1 MMYVKYLIFAAM
13 VVFFSIRLSYYV
25 DALDKKTNL
34 SGAFIGGVMLAAVT
48 SLPELFTSLTAVL
61 QLNEPQLVQGNVLG
75 SNVFNLCVIG
85 GIVLFSCRGY
95 QKSKIANSHRSTLFY
110 GLAMYILVL
119 IAILNPID
127 VNLGFVH
134 VNLMTILIVI
144 VYIINVK
151 MMNNDQSGNEEQEE
165 SDIALSV
172 KQILLRFFLYS
183 LALVVVSILLT
194 YVTDEIA
201 EELQLGTTVAGAL
214 FLGVATSLPE
224 LSASI
229 NLVRIGN
236 YNASF
241 GNIVGSNLFN
251 FTILC
256 FADILYTAGGIY
268 LYEAQVLNLLIFGMI
283 SSVFTLGLI
292 YGKQK
297 RGIVMMCGA
306 GILLSYVLSIIL
318 SI

>member
-1 MMYVKYLIFAAM
+1 MIYIKYLIFAAM

-61 QLNEPQLVQGNVLG
+61 QLDQPQLVQGNVLG

-85 GIVLFSCRGY
+85 GIVLCTAKTY
-95 QKSKIANSHRSTLFY
+95 QTSKIAKSHKNTLYF
-110 GLAMYILVL
+110 GIVMYLILLV
-119 IAILNPID
+119 AILKPME
-127 VNLGFVH
+127 VSLGFVNIN
-134 VNLMTILIVI
+134 VMTIAMIG
-144 VYIINVK
+144 VYIFNVK
-151 MMNNDQSGNEEQEE
+151 TMNKDQSGNEADETA
-165 SDIALSV
+165 DIPLSV
-172 KQILLRFFLYS
+172 KQILIRFGLYS
-183 LALVVVSILLT
+183 IALVVVSIFLT

-201 EELQLGTTVAGAL
+201 QELQLGTTVAGAI

-224 LSASI
+224 LSASV
-229 NLVRIGN
+229 NLVRMKN

-256 FADILYTAGGIY
+256 FADILYTKGSIY
-268 LYEAQVLNLLIFGMI
+268 INEPQVMNLLIFGI
-283 SSVFTLGLI
+283 VSSIFTLGVI

-297 RGIVMMCGA
+297 KGIAMVCGL
-306 GILLSYVLSIIL
+306 GILLSYVASIIL

>member
-1 MMYVKYLIFAAM
+1 M

-61 QLNEPQLVQGNVLG
+61 QLDQPQLVQGNVLG

-85 GIVLFSCRGY
+85 GIVLCTAKTY
-95 QKSKIANSHRSTLFY
+95 QTSKIAKSHKNTLYF
-110 GLAMYILVL
+110 GIVMYLILLV
-119 IAILNPID
+119 AILKPME
-127 VNLGFVH
+127 VSLGFVNIN
-134 VNLMTILIVI
+134 VMTIAMIG
-144 VYIINVK
+144 VYIFNVK
-151 MMNNDQSGNEEQEE
+151 TMNKDQSGNEADETA
-165 SDIALSV
+165 DIPLSV
-172 KQILLRFFLYS
+172 KQILIRFGLYS
-183 LALVVVSILLT
+183 IALVVVSIFLT

-201 EELQLGTTVAGAL
+201 QELQLGTTVAGAI

-224 LSASI
+224 LSASV
-229 NLVRIGN
+229 NLVRMKN

-256 FADILYTAGGIY
+256 FADILYTKGSIY
-268 LYEAQVLNLLIFGMI
+268 INEPQVMNLLIFGI
-283 SSVFTLGLI
+283 VSSIFTLGVI

-297 RGIVMMCGA
+297 KGIAMVCGL
-306 GILLSYVLSIIL
+306 GILLSYVASIIL

>member
-1 MMYVKYLIFAAM
+1 MIYIKYLLLAAM
-13 VVFFSIRLSYYV
+13 VVFFSVRLSYYV

-61 QLNEPQLVQGNVLG
+61 QLGEPQLVQGNVLG

-85 GIVLFSCRGY
+85 GIVLCTSKAY
-95 QKSKIANSHRSTLFY
+95 AKSVIAKSHKQTLYY
-110 GLAMYILVL
+110 GLVMYILL
-119 IAILNPID
+119 LLAILMPI
-127 VNLGFVH
+127 VINLGFIN
-134 VNLMTILIVI
+134 VNLMTIAILI
-144 VYIINVK
+144 VYIFNVK
-151 MMNNDQSGNEEQEE
+151 SMNSDKSGNEADE
-165 SDIALSV
+165 DANINLSV
-172 KQILLRFFLYS
+172 KQILVRFFLYS
-183 LALVVVSILLT
+183 IALVIVSILLT

-201 EELQLGTTVAGAL
+201 TELKLGTTVAGAI

-268 LYEAQVLNLLIFGMI
+268 LHETQVLNLVVFGMI
-283 SSVFTLGLI
+283 STVLALGLI

-297 RGIVMMCGA
+297 RGIVMACGT
-306 GILLSYVLSIIL
+306 GILLSYVASIVLSM
-318 SI
+318 

>member
-1 MMYVKYLIFAAM
+1 MIYIQYLFFAAL

-61 QLNEPQLVQGNVLG
+61 QLGEPQLVQGNVLG

-85 GIVLFSCRGY
+85 GIVLCSCRGY
-95 QKSKIANSHRSTLFY
+95 QQSKIARSHKSTLYY
-110 GLAMYILVL
+110 GFVMYALLLLAILKPIEISLGFINVNIMT
-119 IAILNPID
+119 IAII
-127 VNLGFVH
+127 G
-134 VNLMTILIVI
+134 
-144 VYIINVK
+144 VYIFNVK
-151 MMNNDQSGNEEQEE
+151 NMNADQSGNEEQED
-165 SDIALSV
+165 SDIDISV
-172 KQILLRFFLYS
+172 KQILTRFGLYS
-183 LALVVVSILLT
+183 IALVVVSIFLT
-194 YVTDEIA
+194 FVTDQIA
-201 EELQLGTTVAGAL
+201 NELQLGTTVAGAI
-214 FLGVATSLPE
+214 FLGIATSLPE

-268 LYEAQVLNLLIFGMI
+268 LYESQVLNLLIFGMI
-283 SSVFTLGLI
+283 SSILTLGLI

-297 RGIVMMCGA
+297 RSVVLLCGA
-306 GILLSYVLSIIL
+306 GILISYGLSIIL
-318 SI
+318 SM